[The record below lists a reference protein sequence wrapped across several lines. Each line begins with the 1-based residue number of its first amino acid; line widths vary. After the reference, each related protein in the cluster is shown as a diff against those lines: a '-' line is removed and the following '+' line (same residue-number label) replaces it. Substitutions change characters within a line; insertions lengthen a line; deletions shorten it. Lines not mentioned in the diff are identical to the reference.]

1 MDKKVSKVGVW
12 KVLFWLG
19 LIAIIVGWGVHYLPG
34 SIPTI
39 SQELY
44 WGSSGQQV
52 KELQWR
58 LNQWGYYNG
67 PIDGS
72 YGNATAEAVRRFQ
85 AKNGLPVDGVAGK
98 STLTSL
104 GLWTGATGGARAITS
119 TATSRGLEQRGDV
132 ALLARAIHAEAGAEP
147 YMGQVA
153 VGAVILNRVESSLFP
168 NSISGVIYQPLAFE
182 SVSNGF
188 INEPPDA
195 DALRAAQDAL
205 NGWDPTQGALFFW
218 NPAKPVSRWIWSRQ
232 IITQIGKHVFAL

>member
-1 MDKKVSKVGVW
+1 MDKTVSKVGVW
-12 KVLFWLG
+12 KALFWLG
-19 LIAIIVGWGVHYLPG
+19 IIAMIVGWGVQYLPG
-34 SIPTI
+34 NIPTI
-39 SQELY
+39 SQGLY

-58 LNQWGYYNG
+58 LSQWGFYNG
-67 PIDGS
+67 PIDGD
-72 YGNATAEAVRRFQ
+72 YGNATADAVRRFQ
-85 AKNGLPVDGVAGK
+85 ANNGLPVDGVAGK
-98 STLTSL
+98 NTLVNL
-104 GLWTGATGGARAITS
+104 GLWTGATGGTRAVRS
-119 TATSRGLEQRGDV
+119 EATSRGLDRRGDV
-132 ALLARAIHAEAGAEP
+132 TLLARAIHAEAGAEP
-147 YMGQVA
+147 YLGQVA

-168 NSISGVIYQPLAFE
+168 NSLSGVIYQPLAFE

-218 NPAKPVSRWIWSRQ
+218 NPAKPVSSWIWSRQ